1 MLGKC
6 QKDVEK
12 LRVSYRQEV
21 ARNEIIGFIVFED
34 VEEDVL
40 HADRRVFVPTKK
52 QLSIR
57 IVKNSFKF
65 NKILL

>member
-52 QLSIR
+52 QVSIR
-57 IVKNSFKF
+57 IVQNLLKF
-65 NKILL
+65 NIFFL

>member
-34 VEEDVL
+34 VEEDIL

-57 IVKNSFKF
+57 IFKNSFKF